1 MKPWFIQE
9 DNVIP
14 FRKKDTSVVRL
25 PNVNA
30 YPDFLSGVQDLQ
42 NHLKQG
48 DISSDI
54 HKKLYQDLIHRF
66 MKVESF
72 ETPWFLREDQ
82 TSQIDQN
89 IDKLVQTAKQNPQK
103 SNFIKQGLDK
113 LSNFLNNILGQNNLK
128 QENLVDVQQQANY
141 IKQQFDLAVTKGL
154 IQKTQK
160 GQKFL
165 QDLLQAAFQAGAEKE
180 FTAQKTINTEILGIA
195 GQLADKIAGSLD
207 SIPAEEDKTGKPLSK
222 KTMASKEKM
231 KQQLIGLIQ
240 TIFKVD
246 TTDMKSIQERDNK
259 VEKIKTFMTACVR
272 GIIDFA
278 KLVKSKAGNIDNLVP
293 PQYKDV
299 YDQIKNSLMTA
310 NPGQTGANWG
320 PGELGLAILGQPVS
334 KAGKGDLKIGDEII
348 ELKASS
354 NPTKGGRFGSTALRN
369 GGTQSKIFEK
379 ALNDLNQTMK
389 KKFNLTPGTEDY
401 VYGPNVKFSWKQF
414 SRNFIFG
421 LNRFIK
427 INKTQQKDVIEF
439 LQTVAMSCL
448 DENQINFKLNFTGIN
463 NSLNPDNTIDPV
475 KFQIAYSKMLYEI
488 YKTVDQKEKI
498 LIINPVSG
506 NYKVIDDAEDL
517 NNVVYGSTIID
528 FSDTQA
534 KASPQ
539 VGLN

>member
-1 MKPWFIQE
+1 
-9 DNVIP
+9 
-14 FRKKDTSVVRL
+14 
-25 PNVNA
+25 
-30 YPDFLSGVQDLQ
+30 
-42 NHLKQG
+42 
-48 DISSDI
+48 
-54 HKKLYQDLIHRF
+54 
-66 MKVESF
+66 
-72 ETPWFLREDQ
+72 
-82 TSQIDQN
+82 
-89 IDKLVQTAKQNPQK
+89 
-103 SNFIKQGLDK
+103 
-113 LSNFLNNILGQNNLK
+113 
-128 QENLVDVQQQANY
+128 
-141 IKQQFDLAVTKGL
+141 
-154 IQKTQK
+154 
-160 GQKFL
+160 
-165 QDLLQAAFQAGAEKE
+165 
-180 FTAQKTINTEILGIA
+180 
-195 GQLADKIAGSLD
+195 
-207 SIPAEEDKTGKPLSK
+207 
-222 KTMASKEKM
+222 
-231 KQQLIGLIQ
+231 
-240 TIFKVD
+240 
-246 TTDMKSIQERDNK
+246 
-259 VEKIKTFMTACVR
+259 MTACVR

>member
-14 FRKKDTSVVRL
+14 FPKKDTSVVRL

-30 YPDFLSGVQDLQ
+30 YPDFLTGVQDLQ

-89 IDKLVQTAKQNPQK
+89 IDKLVQIAKQNPQK

-113 LSNFLNNILGQNNLK
+113 LSNFLSNVLGQDNLK
-128 QENLVDVQQQANY
+128 QENLAGVQQLAPHV
-141 IKQQFDLAVTKGL
+141 KQQFDLAMTTGL
-154 IQKTQK
+154 IQQTKK
-160 GQKFL
+160 GQEFL
-165 QDLLQAAFQAGAEKE
+165 QDLLQSMFQAGAEKE
-180 FTAQKTINTEILGIA
+180 FTAQKTINTEIKGIA

-207 SIPAEEDKTGKPLSK
+207 NIPAEEDKTGKPLSK
-222 KTMASKEKM
+222 KTIASKEKL

-246 TTDMKSIQERDNK
+246 TTDMKSIQERDLK
-259 VEKIKTFMTACVR
+259 VEKIKKFMTACVR
-272 GIIDFA
+272 GIIDF
-278 KLVKSKAGNIDNLVP
+278 KELVASKEGNIDKLVP
-293 PQYKDV
+293 MAYNDV
-299 YDQIKNSLMTA
+299 YVQIKNSLLAT
-310 NPGQTGANWG
+310 NPGMTGANWG
-320 PGELGLAILGQPVS
+320 PGELGLAILGKPVS

-354 NPTKGGRFGSTALRN
+354 NPTKGGRFGSTALKN

-379 ALNDLNQTMK
+379 SLNDLNKTMK
-389 KKFNLTPGTEDY
+389 KKFNLTPGTKDY
-401 VYGPNVKFSWKQF
+401 VYGPNIKFSWKQL
-414 SRNFIFG
+414 SRNFIVG

-427 INKTQQKDVIEF
+427 INNTSQEDVIEF
-439 LQTVAMSCL
+439 LQKVAMSCI
-448 DENQINFKLNFTGIN
+448 DENQINFKLDFTGIN
-463 NSLNPDNTIDPV
+463 NSLNPDNTINPV

-488 YKTVDQKEKI
+488 YKEVDGKEKL
-498 LIINPVSG
+498 LIINPRSG
-506 NYKVIDDAEDL
+506 NYKVINDAEDL
-517 NNVVYGSTIID
+517 DNVVYGSTIID

-539 VGLN
+539 VGLK